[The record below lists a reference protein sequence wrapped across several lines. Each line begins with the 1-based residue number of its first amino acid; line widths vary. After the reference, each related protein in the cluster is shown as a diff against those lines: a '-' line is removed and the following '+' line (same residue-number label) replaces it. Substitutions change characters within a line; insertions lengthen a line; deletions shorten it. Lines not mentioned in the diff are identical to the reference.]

1 MYCFQNVQTLC
12 NFFPFLLS
20 LKVSNQ
26 SFKNGSHLPFS
37 EILDDLAKT
46 SLSPPW
52 VVVDRHVGPH
62 VVQGVV
68 GVAVV
73 VVPVVIR
80 VLNRVL
86 RCVGR
91 ADRRSVVVCVGECHV
106 GGGIWGKSDFHSHSI
121 AVSCLKE
128 TSWGH
133 VIICHRHLPVDLHNN
148 TCLHLLSNWYCVL
161 CILNEANWWITLS
174 Q

>member
-52 VVVDRHVGPH
+52 IVVDRHVGPH

-91 ADRRSVVVCVGECHV
+91 ADRRSVVVCVGECHI

-133 VIICHRHLPVDLHNN
+133 VIIIASVTVICRLIYTITLVFICYLTDMV
-148 TCLHLLSNWYCVL
+148 YCVFWMKP
-161 CILNEANWWITLS
+161 IGES
-174 Q
+174 P

>member
-62 VVQGVV
+62 IVQGVV

-106 GGGIWGKSDFHSHSI
+106 GGGIWKRFHPLDFFAFNATWDVTTQPDH
-121 AVSCLKE
+121 CE
-128 TSWGH
+128 
-133 VIICHRHLPVDLHNN
+133 CHRHLPVYT
-148 TCLHLLSNWYCVL
+148 TCPWPSSSFK
-161 CILNEANWWITLS
+161 I
-174 Q
+174 

>member
-1 MYCFQNVQTLC
+1 MIPHVLTVKTHQQGEMYCFQNVQTLC

-46 SLSPPW
+46 SLSSPR

-73 VVPVVIR
+73 VVPVVVR

-106 GGGIWGKSDFHSHSI
+106 GGGIWGENLIFILTQLLSVASK
-121 AVSCLKE
+121 
-128 TSWGH
+128 
-133 VIICHRHLPVDLHNN
+133 RHLEDTSSSLP
-148 TCLHLLSNWYCVL
+148 LSPSSVG
-161 CILNEANWWITLS
+161 
-174 Q
+174 